1 MEILVVGLAAMFVSG
16 LTLFSGFGLGT
27 LLMPVFALF
36 FPVEVAIASTAVVHA
51 ANNSLKI
58 PLFARGA
65 DWNVVRRFGIPAIFA
80 AFAGAAVLELIV
92 ELEPLVAYRIGG
104 RLAEITPVKAVI
116 AVLIFVFA
124 LFELLPRFRRLKF
137 DIRFLPLGGVLSG
150 FFGGLSGH
158 QGALRSAFLVKMG
171 LSTEQFVGTAAVI
184 GFMVDMA
191 RILVYGAGFMA
202 AGMFGEHAYYGWR
215 LVGVAI
221 ICAFAGLLI
230 GKRFLKK
237 VTMKTV
243 QILTGVLLL
252 GVAVALGAGIV

>member
-1 MEILVVGLAAMFVSG
+1 MEILIVGLAALLVSS

-58 PLFARGA
+58 ALFARGA
-65 DWNVVRRFGIPAIFA
+65 NWNVVRRFGIPAIFA
-80 AFAGAAVLELIV
+80 AFAGAAALKLIV
-92 ELEPLVAYRIGG
+92 ELEPLAAYQIGG

-116 AVLIFVFA
+116 AALIFSFA
-124 LFELLPRFRRLKF
+124 LFELLPRFRELRF
-137 DIRFLPLGGVLSG
+137 DIRLLSLGGVLSG

-184 GFMVDMA
+184 GFLVDMA

-215 LVGVAI
+215 LVGAAI
-221 ICAFAGLLI
+221 ICAFVGLLI
-230 GKRFLKK
+230 GKRFIKK
-237 VTMKTV
+237 VTMKAV

-252 GVAVALGAGIV
+252 GVAAALGAGIV